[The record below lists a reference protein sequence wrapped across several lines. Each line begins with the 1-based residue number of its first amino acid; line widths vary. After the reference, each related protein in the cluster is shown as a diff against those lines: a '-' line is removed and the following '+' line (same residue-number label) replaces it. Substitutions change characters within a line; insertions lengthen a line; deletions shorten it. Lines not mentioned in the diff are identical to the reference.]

1 MNTVTKMILTLCII
15 GVVSGGALNSIWNWA
30 DPLIKENARIATE
43 KAIFEVQPSGK
54 TYKRVET
61 EVAEVYKVFE
71 NDTTAVGLAVVCIGN
86 GFQNKIKMMFGV
98 DNRFTKITALTI
110 LDQQE
115 TPGLGDEIKKSHF
128 TSKFEGINVSNNLA
142 VLKGLDGNKAEGKVQ
157 AITGATISSKAV
169 VSIINGT
176 LDKLRQAE
184 GLGGIQ

>member
-15 GVVSGGALNSIWNWA
+15 GIVSGGALNSIWDWA

-43 KAIFEVQPSGK
+43 KAIFEVQPTGK
-54 TYKRVET
+54 TYKRLET
-61 EVAEVYKVFE
+61 DVAEIYQVFE
-71 NDTTAVGLAVVCIGN
+71 NDTTSVGYAVVCLGN

-98 DNRFTKITALTI
+98 DGGFTKITALAV

-115 TPGLGDEIKKSHF
+115 TPGLGDEITKPHF
-128 TSKFEGINVSNNLA
+128 TTKFEGINVANNMS

-169 VSIINGT
+169 VEIINGT
-176 LDKLRQAE
+176 LDKLRKIE
-184 GLGGIQ
+184 GLGGVQ